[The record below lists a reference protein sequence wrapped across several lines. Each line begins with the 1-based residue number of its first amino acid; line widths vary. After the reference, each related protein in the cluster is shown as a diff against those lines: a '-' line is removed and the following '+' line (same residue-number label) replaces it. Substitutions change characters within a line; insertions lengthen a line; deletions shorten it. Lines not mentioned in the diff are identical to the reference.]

1 MRVGTF
7 IEGVND
13 KVDWTLI
20 REREHLFQ
28 ALCQDIVT
36 GLTLAFVVVQIKV

>member
-7 IEGVND
+7 IEGIND
-13 KVDWTLI
+13 KVDLMSI

-36 GLTLAFVVVQIKV
+36 GLTRAFLVVQIKI